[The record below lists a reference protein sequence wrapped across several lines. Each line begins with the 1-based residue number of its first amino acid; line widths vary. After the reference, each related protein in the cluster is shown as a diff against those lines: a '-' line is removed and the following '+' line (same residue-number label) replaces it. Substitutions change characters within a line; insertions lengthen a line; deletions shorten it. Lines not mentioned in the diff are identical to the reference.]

1 MLDNI
6 ALCSEMPVADENGQE
21 EEEEEEVVV
30 EEEED
35 VEADVS
41 LQARDG
47 RHMRGGGGILLDF
60 FSSHDLVF
68 SDVLDTKQIIT
79 SVF

>member
-1 MLDNI
+1 MYPCCVLNAENI

-21 EEEEEEVVV
+21 EEEVEEEEEEE

-41 LQARDG
+41 LQAKDG
-47 RHMRGGGGILLDF
+47 RHMRGVEEF
-60 FSSHDLVF
+60 C
-68 SDVLDTKQIIT
+68 
-79 SVF
+79 

>member
-1 MLDNI
+1 MRMDRRRG
-6 ALCSEMPVADENGQE
+6 GQE
-21 EEEEEEVVV
+21 EEE

-47 RHMRGGGGILLDF
+47 RHMRGVEEFCRNLDLL
-60 FSSHDLVF
+60 LM
-68 SDVLDTKQIIT
+68 LWP
-79 SVF
+79 

>member
-1 MLDNI
+1 MLYNI

-21 EEEEEEVVV
+21 EED

-41 LQARDG
+41 LRARDG
-47 RHMRGGGGILLDF
+47 RHMRGVEEFCWIFLLTSF
-60 FSSHDLVF
+60 WCFGH
-68 SDVLDTKQIIT
+68 KIKRQT